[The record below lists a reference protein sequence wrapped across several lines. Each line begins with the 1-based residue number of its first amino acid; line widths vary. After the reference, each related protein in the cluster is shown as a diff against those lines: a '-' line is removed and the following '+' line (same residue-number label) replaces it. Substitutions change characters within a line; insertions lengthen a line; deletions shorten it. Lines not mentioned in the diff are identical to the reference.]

1 MMLLDTVKEF
11 MLTEQRMKELRD
23 YVIPVKKTIVMPR
36 SKAAPP
42 PVDQPMP
49 VLEVCGQEI
58 EIETE
63 PKNEK
68 DTQDTQDT
76 QYIVEAKPTLF
87 DMLKPPEPAAQSM
100 ENDKD
105 ITAGLFFPRE
115 KDQLFWCF
123 YIMKHGIEQY
133 RDLGKINIVIEK
145 KIKIEYIEV
154 MRTKKVEL
162 KQNKMAPLAHIEDSL
177 LNEFKIDLKTFLA
190 LCVCDGLPVTYLHK
204 KMYYELELDDGEAST
219 NETKVANI
227 IARFDEPLRYGCKTG
242 KEINVK
248 SLYKIDNLNKPIKAI
263 SAYKMEDL
271 LDMCHKLGINMGI
284 KKQIKKDLYEQIV
297 QELGV

>member
-1 MMLLDTVKEF
+1 
-11 MLTEQRMKELRD
+11 MLTEKRMKEMRE

-36 SKAAPP
+36 SKVAPP
-42 PVDQPMP
+42 PIDQPMP
-49 VLEVCGQEI
+49 IAPEQVVEQSVS
-58 EIETE
+58 
-63 PKNEK
+63 NSN
-68 DTQDTQDT
+68 
-76 QYIVEAKPTLF
+76 IVDDLNLNSNPSKPTLF
-87 DMLKPPEPAAQSM
+87 DMLKPPEPAALSM
-100 ENDKD
+100 ENDKS

-123 YIMKHGIEQY
+123 YIMKYGMEHY

-145 KIKIEYIEV
+145 KIKIEYIEKL
-154 MRTKKVEL
+154 RGKKVEL
-162 KQNKMAPLAHIEDSL
+162 KQNKMAPLTHVENSL

-190 LCVCDGLPVTYLHK
+190 LCICDGLPVTYVHK
-204 KMYYELELDDGEAST
+204 KMYYELDLDDGEASGIT
-219 NETKVANI
+219 TGETKTANI
-227 IARFDEPLRYGCKTG
+227 LARFDEPLKYGCKVG
-242 KEINVK
+242 KEIQVS

-263 SAYKMEDL
+263 SAYKMEEL